1 MALQTLSLESDAY
14 IDYTLH
20 EDQEALVQNNRDIG
34 NLRVR
39 HIKSLTITNFKSFQ
53 GKHYVGPFTDFTA
66 VIGPNGGGKSNVLD
80 AIAFAL
86 GLTIRDLRCA
96 SPEELVYSKQ

>member
-14 IDYTLH
+14 IDYTLN
-20 EDQEALVQNNRDIG
+20 EDQQAIVSDNRDIT
-34 NLRVR
+34 NIRLR
-39 HIKSLTITNFKSFQ
+39 HIRWLTVRNFKSFQ
-53 GKHYVGPFTDFTA
+53 GHHFIGPFTDFSA

-86 GLTIRDLRCA
+86 GLTIRDLRCS
-96 SPEELVYSKQ
+96 SPEELIYSKQ